1 MNRKDVS
8 KNLSGKYRQKILDN
22 VTNTLKTAS
31 KRSIQKTAEATGD
44 LISNKIPDKMT
55 AVSKISPQNNSETI
69 TNEEEIPR
77 ERSISPK
84 KRQQIIDGIK
94 LIY

>member
-1 MNRKDVS
+1 MNRKDIS

-31 KRSIQKTAEATGD
+31 KRSIQKTAETTGD

-55 AVSKISPQNNSETI
+55 TVSKISP
-69 TNEEEIPR
+69 
-77 ERSISPK
+77 
-84 KRQQIIDGIK
+84 
-94 LIY
+94 